1 VGGEVRTTPESLIRE
16 YRERGW
22 WSDQRIPD
30 LFDAAVRAAP
40 DQLALVDP
48 PNRPALLGDAP
59 RRLTFREAAELVDG
73 FALRLL
79 ELGLQRDDILIT
91 QLPNVVEYPA
101 LYLAAMRLG
110 IVVSPVPMQFRRH
123 ELAQVVDFTGARAAL
138 TVRELKGSPHAA
150 TAVELAA
157 GRALQILC
165 LGDATVPGTVGFT
178 PAAVSLDARARLQD
192 HVAGLGIDA
201 DDIAT
206 VCWTSGTEGMPKGVP
221 RSHNHWIAISHG
233 HFRGASIQ
241 RGERLLNPFPL
252 INMAGI
258 GGCFMSWLHSAGTL
272 VLHHPL
278 DLGVYLR
285 QIVEERP
292 QYAIAPP
299 AVLNML
305 LKDEKTLAAVDLT
318 CLRCIGSGSA
328 PLDPDM
334 IAGYRD
340 RFGIEIVNNFG
351 SNEGVSLLSNASNA
365 TDPVHRARLFP
376 RWGRDDVDWQPP
388 SPVQIRTRLVDPET
402 HVEILERNRPGEMQI
417 TGPSVFDGYF
427 RAPELTARS
436 FTDDGWFRTGD
447 LFELDGDAEPP
458 QYYRFVGRL
467 KQIIVRGGMKI
478 APEELDS
485 VLSQMPDVLEGAVSA
500 YTDPIMGERI
510 CALVVPKPGSDP
522 TLESVRA
529 HFERC
534 GLATFKYPERLL
546 CVDQL
551 PRNSVGKLVR
561 RDLARIAD
569 AKTSS
574 G

>member
-1 VGGEVRTTPESLIRE
+1 MRTTPEARIRE

-22 WSDQRIPD
+22 WSDRRIPD
-30 LFDAAVRAAP
+30 LFDSAVQAAA
-40 DQLALVDP
+40 DQVALIDP
-48 PNRPALLGDAP
+48 PNRPALLGDAA
-59 RRLTFREAAELVDG
+59 RRLTFREVADLVDG

-79 ELGLQRDDILIT
+79 ELGLGRDDVLIT

-110 IVVSPVPMQFRRH
+110 ILVSPVPMQFRRH
-123 ELAQVVDFTGARAAL
+123 ELEQVTDLTGARAAL
-138 TVRELKGSPHAA
+138 TVRELKGGAYA
-150 TAVELAA
+150 TTAVELAA
-157 GRALQILC
+157 GRSLQVLC
-165 LGDATVPGTVGFT
+165 LNDDTVPGAIGFMPADVT
-178 PAAVSLDARARLQD
+178 PAARSRLRE
-192 HVAGLGIDA
+192 HVAGLDLDA

-206 VCWTSGTEGMPKGVP
+206 ICWTSGTEGMPKGVP
-221 RSHNHWIAISHG
+221 RSHNHWIAISYG
-233 HFRGASIQ
+233 HWRGAGIQ

-252 INMAGI
+252 INMAGL
-258 GGCFMSWLHSAGTL
+258 GGCFMSWMHSVGTL

-305 LKDEKTLAAVDLT
+305 LKDEQTLAAVDLSS
-318 CLRCIGSGSA
+318 LRCVGSGSA

-340 RFGIEIVNNFG
+340 RFGIEIVNIFG
-351 SNEGVSLLSNASNA
+351 SNEGVSLLSNAVNA
-365 TDPVHRARLFP
+365 PDPVHRARLFP
-376 RWGRDDVDWQPP
+376 RWGRDEVHADPP

-402 HVEILERNRPGEMQI
+402 DDEVLERGRPGEMQI

-427 RAPELTARS
+427 RAPQITAQS

-447 LFELDGDAEPP
+447 LFELVGDEDPAP
-458 QYYRFVGRL
+458 YYRFVGRL

-485 VLSQMPDVLEGAVSA
+485 VLSQMPEVLEGAVSA
-500 YTDPIMGERI
+500 YADPIMGERI
-510 CALVVPKPGSDP
+510 CAIVVPKPGARL

-529 HFERC
+529 HFERA
-534 GLATFKYPERLL
+534 GLATFKYPERLQ
-546 CVDQL
+546 CVPQL

-561 RDLARIAD
+561 SDLARIAD
-569 AKTSS
+569 APAADA